1 MQQVVTLL
9 SETGKYVSRQM
20 FFLSNLLAFDAVLEV
35 ESPEGSDSYA
45 FVGETPMEEFSSRLE
60 SFTRPFLERL
70 GVSQK
75 LDMLL
80 VKSSDLLLDSW

>member
-9 SETGKYVSRQM
+9 SESVKHVSRQV
-20 FFLSNLLAFDAVLEV
+20 FFLSDLLAFDTVVEV

-45 FVGETPMEEFSSRLE
+45 FVGETPMEEFSSHLE
-60 SFTRPFLERL
+60 SFTRPLLERL

-75 LDMLL
+75 LDVLL